1 MFINASTESV
11 TVGTPSADISAP
23 AHVLHRLERYPV
35 ANVGDAMDRLNLMDA
50 GISSQWD
57 GAKCA
62 GPALTVL
69 TKEGDNLAIHR
80 ALDDAKP
87 GDILVINALGGN
99 TRAVFGDLLAE
110 ICLAAGIAGVVID
123 GLTRD
128 RAGIRDLGL
137 PLWARG
143 VSPAGPAKTGPGAVH
158 VPVACGGVVVHPGDL
173 ISADDDGI
181 AVLRP
186 ERAES
191 VLEKLKQIDSFEA
204 SLRQKIRD
212 SAIHRTQAAAN
223 A

>member
-1 MFINASTESV
+1 
-11 TVGTPSADISAP
+11 
-23 AHVLHRLERYPV
+23 
-35 ANVGDAMDRLNLMDA
+35 MDRLNLMDM
-50 GISSQWD
+50 GITSQWN
-57 GAKCA
+57 GAKCV

-80 ALDDAKP
+80 ALDDARP
-87 GDILVINALGGN
+87 GDILVINALGGT

-158 VPVACGGVVVHPGDL
+158 IPVACGGVVVNPGDL
-173 ISADDDGI
+173 ITADDDGI
-181 AVLRP
+181 AVVRP
-186 ERAES
+186 ERAEA
-191 VLEKLKQIDSFEA
+191 VLERLKQIDSLETA
-204 SLRQKIRD
+204 LRFKIRG
-212 SAIHRTQAAAN
+212 SAINRTQAPAN